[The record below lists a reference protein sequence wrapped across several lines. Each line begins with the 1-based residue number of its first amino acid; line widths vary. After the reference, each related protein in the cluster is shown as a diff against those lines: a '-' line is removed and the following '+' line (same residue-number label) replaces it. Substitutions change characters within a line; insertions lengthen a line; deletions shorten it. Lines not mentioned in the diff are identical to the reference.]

1 MCTILPHAAVRR
13 RTASDP
19 FAPGAKTMRRRTA
32 SDAAAREIQ
41 VCITATSHCTHG
53 FSTICLMFTR
63 QNLNIY
69 CAKEPT
75 GSPHP
80 IYREHGRFSA
90 AAAKNRTSPS
100 GKRRTANRVHGHQA
114 YHCVSRKCH
123 TAATKADTTQTPT
136 PTASNKKCIKTQRVC
151 LLWILHYLHLYLN
164 DPFVCELGR
173 TNRCIL
179 SRHNEIEKTTGLD
192 RF

>member
-1 MCTILPHAAVRR
+1 
-13 RTASDP
+13 
-19 FAPGAKTMRRRTA
+19 MRCRTA

-63 QNLNIY
+63 QNLNIC

-114 YHCVSRKCH
+114 
-123 TAATKADTTQTPT
+123 
-136 PTASNKKCIKTQRVC
+136 
-151 LLWILHYLHLYLN
+151 LLYMYS
-164 DPFVCELGR
+164 DR
-173 TNRCIL
+173 TMIYENCNRHFAIWNVL
-179 SRHNEIEKTTGLD
+179 L
-192 RF
+192 